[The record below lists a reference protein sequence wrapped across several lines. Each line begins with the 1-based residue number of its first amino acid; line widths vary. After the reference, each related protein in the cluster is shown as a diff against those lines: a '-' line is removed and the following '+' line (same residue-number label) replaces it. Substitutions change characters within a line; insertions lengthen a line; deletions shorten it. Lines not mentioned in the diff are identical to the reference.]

1 MGQCNA
7 QMAELV
13 DALVS
18 NTNEVTLVPVRLRL
32 WVQNPLS
39 IERGFFLPIPSQ
51 NFHRRLVDDFSTI
64 EPAQHNREDGNHQ
77 AFSTR
82 KTSGARTQRLGPTFE
97 VYQNREG
104 FKVLFLNN

>member
-1 MGQCNA
+1 MDQCNA

-39 IERGFFLPIPSQ
+39 IERGFFFTHSSQ
-51 NFHRRLVDDFSTI
+51 NFHRRLVDDFSAI
-64 EPAQHNREDGNHQ
+64 EPSQHNCKEGNNQ
-77 AFSTR
+77 AFSTST
-82 KTSGARTQRLGPTFE
+82 TSGARPQRLGPTIE
-97 VYQNREG
+97 VYQNCEG
-104 FKVLFLNN
+104 FKVLFLKN

>member
-1 MGQCNA
+1 MDQCNA

-51 NFHRRLVDDFSTI
+51 NFHRRLIDDFSAI
-64 EPAQHNREDGNHQ
+64 EPAQNNRKERNHRVNHKTLLPRQTKIQLEDKLPQ
-77 AFSTR
+77 KERS
-82 KTSGARTQRLGPTFE
+82 
-97 VYQNREG
+97 
-104 FKVLFLNN
+104 

>member
-1 MGQCNA
+1 MDQCNA

-51 NFHRRLVDDFSTI
+51 NFHRRLIDDFSAI
-64 EPAQHNREDGNHQ
+64 EPAQHNREEGNNQ
-77 AFSTR
+77 AF
-82 KTSGARTQRLGPTFE
+82 
-97 VYQNREG
+97 
-104 FKVLFLNN
+104 